1 MSVLNVSSR
10 EFRDKQA
17 SLFNLADKGERIV
30 IRRGKKKAYTLTPID
45 DEDLYFTANMLE
57 KIDNILLE
65 VKKGKVKTLTPG
77 LKKELFGN
85 L

>member
-65 VKKGKVKTLTPG
+65 VKKGKVKTLTPE